1 MATLLGSK
9 TGEAADHPLAARY
22 TFAADVVGVGAAGR
36 ADADRPGVAVAF
48 SAAEAHADVPMLA
61 ATARATR
68 TTMRTCTISSLFDL
82 PDRPVR
88 SGWRRREPAVRDELT
103 ARNT

>member
-1 MATLLGSK
+1 MATLLGSN
-9 TGEAADHPLAARY
+9 TGEAADHPLAAIY
-22 TFAADVVGVGAAGR
+22 TFGADVVCVGVDGR

-48 SAAEAHADVPMLA
+48 SPAEAHADVPMLA

-68 TTMRTCTISSLFDL
+68 TTTRTCTMSSLFDL

-88 SGWRRREPAVRDELT
+88 SGRRWRGEAVRAMT
-103 ARNT
+103 GWP